1 MIKMKWDEIG
11 RKIVKDIEKDI
22 LPYFGR
28 KDKSYVVGTSPSG
41 DETEIFDKISEDI
54 ALKHLKPL
62 GVNIVSEE
70 LGVID
75 NNSEW
80 TVVIDPID
88 GSFNFINGIPF
99 SAFCFGVF
107 KNNEPYYGM
116 TYEFLT
122 GNIYEA
128 YIGKGAYL
136 NGKSIKVKDFNP
148 EDITI
153 SYYPN
158 KSMDLK
164 KLLDKIKR
172 VRIFGAFGLEM
183 CYVAKGS
190 LDAVF
195 DIRPKVRAVDIS
207 SSYIICKEAGALITD
222 ENGNSL
228 KFELNPTD
236 RINVIVAN
244 SKEMLNIILDII

>member
-1 MIKMKWDEIG
+1 MKWDEIG
-11 RKIVKDIEKDI
+11 KNIAKEIEKEI

-54 ALKHLKPL
+54 ALKYLKSL
-62 GVNIVSEE
+62 NVNIVSEE

-75 NNSEW
+75 NSSEW

-99 SAFCFGVF
+99 FAFCFGVF
-107 KNNEPYYGM
+107 KNNEPYYGL

-122 GNIYEA
+122 KSFYEA
-128 YIGKGAYL
+128 YKGKGAYL
-136 NGKSIKVKDFNP
+136 NGRKIKVKDFNP
-148 EDITI
+148 NNIVI
-153 SYYPN
+153 SYYPSKKIDLEKLRN
-158 KSMDLK
+158 KV
-164 KLLDKIKR
+164 KR

-183 CYVAKGS
+183 CYVAKGT

-195 DIRPKVRAVDIS
+195 DVRPKVRAVDIA

-222 ENGNSL
+222 ENGDEL
-228 KFELNPTD
+228 KFDLNATD
-236 RINVIVAN
+236 RLNIIVAN
-244 SKEMLNIILDII
+244 SKEMLDIILDLL

>member
-1 MIKMKWDEIG
+1 MMWDEIG
-11 RKIVKDIEKDI
+11 KKIAKEIEKEI
-22 LPYFGR
+22 MSYYGR
-28 KDKSYVVGTSPSG
+28 KDKSYIVGKSPSG
-41 DETEIFDKISEDI
+41 DKTEIFDKISEDI
-54 ALKHLKPL
+54 ALKYLKPL
-62 GVNIVSEE
+62 NVNVVSEE
-70 LGVID
+70 LGII
-75 NNSEW
+75 NNESEW

-99 SAFCFGVF
+99 FAFCFGVF
-107 KNNEPYYGM
+107 KNNKPYYGL

-122 GNIYEA
+122 KSFYEA
-128 YIGKGAYL
+128 YKGKGAYL
-136 NGKSIKVKDFNP
+136 NGKKIKVKDFNP

-158 KSMDLK
+158 KKMDLE
-164 KLLDKIKR
+164 KLRNKIKR

-190 LDAVF
+190 LDAIF
-195 DIRPKVRAVDIS
+195 DVRPKVRAVDIA

-222 ENGNSL
+222 KDGNEL
-228 KFELNPTD
+228 KFELNATD

-244 SKEMLNIILDII
+244 SKEMLDIILELL

>member
-1 MIKMKWDEIG
+1 MKWDEIG
-11 RKIVKDIEKDI
+11 RKIIKDLEKDL
-22 LPYFGR
+22 LPYFG
-28 KDKSYVVGTSPSG
+28 KKEKSYVVGISPSG
-41 DETEIFDKISEDI
+41 DETENFDKISEDI

-70 LGVID
+70 LGVVD

-107 KNNEPYYGM
+107 KNNKPYYGL
-116 TYEFLT
+116 TYELST

-128 YIGKGAYL
+128 YRGKGAYL
-136 NGKSIKVKDFNP
+136 NGKKIKVKDFNQN
-148 EDITI
+148 DITI
-153 SYYPN
+153 SYYPS
-158 KSMDLK
+158 KKMDLE
-164 KLLDKIKR
+164 KLRNKVKR

-183 CYVAKGS
+183 CYVAKGA

-195 DIRPKVRAVDIS
+195 DVRPKVRAVDIA
-207 SSYIICKEAGALITD
+207 SSYIICKEAGALVTD
-222 ENGNSL
+222 ENGDEL
-228 KFELNPTD
+228 KFELNATD
-236 RINVIVAN
+236 RIKIIVAN
-244 SKEMLNIILDII
+244 SKEMLDIILDLL